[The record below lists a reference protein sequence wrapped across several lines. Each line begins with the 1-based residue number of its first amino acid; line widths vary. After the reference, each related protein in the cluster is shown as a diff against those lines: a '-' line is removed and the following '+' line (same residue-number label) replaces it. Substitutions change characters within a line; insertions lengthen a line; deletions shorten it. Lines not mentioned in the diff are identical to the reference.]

1 MNLFLCFDG
10 DHIGRQVGRA
20 VLTDDVSE
28 VRRVDQA
35 INHGNEIWKSFALR
49 AGGSVIEIGG
59 DEGRIELGVDHLGEV
74 ADITRQYAEAVGA
87 TVSVGVG
94 MKLSDSA
101 KALAVA
107 KLRGGNQIVLWTPDM
122 QQELDA
128 VPQKT
133 EAEKISDEY
142 LAKGDEQHDTGKN
155 RGTHAGFSGHHK
167 PGSATTDKPKATQG
181 DHDPAKVA
189 QHTIKEGADAM
200 PSPEMTHSADDLE
213 QNLHDAAQAQ
223 EKDDTTSTVK
233 DDMGLDQLKKR
244 IVATLAGV
252 KAQMPVLVQLKQT
265 APDAYQTIMNLVQGV
280 LALGKEVMKE
290 QPPVD
295 DTDPQHV
302 EQGLGKAEVDRSL
315 CVDCGSREK
324 PTSVVCWRDKDGHDD
339 DIALCHPCKE
349 ARDRKDSAPDLS
361 KADAPFVPEHPFDP
375 SQAHDPAYLKQYLN
389 RHLTE
394 RVSMVDP
401 SSDSDNLDWKY
412 HPAFS
417 TAHLGD
423 PEGYKGYLND
433 ERRDTGESFGHLRSW
448 LQNPHQQPV
457 VAFQTKAG
465 AFQPSDGSHRLGAAA
480 EQGVKEIPA
489 IVGYQR
495 LDKAALKPQ
504 RHHLNLPVGSIQD
517 NRIKVA
523 HADGKTGW
531 VQAESG
537 LVQGQEP
544 GAPNTGPN
552 SHPVSSRKPSAR

>member
-107 KLRGGNQIVLWTPDM
+107 KLRGGNQIVLWTPEM

-133 EAEKISDEY
+133 EAEKIGEEY
-142 LAKGDEQHDTGKN
+142 LSKGDEQHDTGKN
-155 RGTHAGFSGHHK
+155 RGAHAGFGGHHK

-200 PSPEMTHSADDLE
+200 PTPEMTHSADDLE
-213 QNLHDAAQAQ
+213 QSLHDAAQAQ
-223 EKDDTTSTVK
+223 EKDDTTSTVH
-233 DDMGLDQLKKR
+233 DDMGLDQLKKQ

-252 KAQMPVLVQLKQT
+252 KAQMPILAQLKQT
-265 APDAYQTIMNLVQGV
+265 APDAYQSIMNLVQGV

-302 EQGLGKAEVDRSL
+302 EQGLGKS
-315 CVDCGSREK
+315 
-324 PTSVVCWRDKDGHDD
+324 
-339 DIALCHPCKE
+339 
-349 ARDRKDSAPDLS
+349 
-361 KADAPFVPEHPFDP
+361 EHVTVTYRFP
-375 SQAHDPAYLKQYLN
+375 S
-389 RHLTE
+389 E
-394 RVSMVDP
+394 
-401 SSDSDNLDWKY
+401 
-412 HPAFS
+412 
-417 TAHLGD
+417 
-423 PEGYKGYLND
+423 E
-433 ERRDTGESFGHLRSW
+433 
-448 LQNPHQQPV
+448 
-457 VAFQTKAG
+457 
-465 AFQPSDGSHRLGAAA
+465 AAA
-480 EQGVKEIPA
+480 NFRTEHRHECEDAWKGTACVRDQDGLLVTVEAWNGQNQAKSGKIAAKFDGEP
-489 IVGYQR
+489 VED

-504 RHHLNLPVGSIQD
+504 RHHLNLPVGSIQE

-523 HADGKTGW
+523 HADGKTSW

-537 LVQGQEP
+537 LIAGTEP
-544 GAPNTGPN
+544 GAPNTGMN
-552 SHPVSSRKPSAR
+552 THPVSSRKPNAR